1 MEKSGKFR
9 EKFQGDPRVSWVSW
23 FITHTFFGF
32 MIDDY
37 KLQIVINLMGLLAK
51 LSVGGGSRCWWR
63 WWPKSWIMTKFGPR
77 GHTPSHN
84 SDWLDMLLIVLVTHR
99 CMCILMSYKTVLML
113 GSFPTLV
120 LSSPLF
126 GQAPSAY
133 ARNLCCMSNYWTYN
147 VPPRQLSWSIT
158 TITRVYDQFILGI
171 SRVNGFIN
179 QLIL

>member
-1 MEKSGKFR
+1 MLMTLT
-9 EKFQGDPRVSWVSW
+9 QVLD
-23 FITHTFFGF
+23 H
-32 MIDDY
+32 D
-37 KLQIVINLMGLLAK
+37 QI
-51 LSVGGGSRCWWR
+51 
-63 WWPKSWIMTKFGPR
+63 WPKGP
-77 GHTPSHN
+77 
-84 SDWLDMLLIVLVTHR
+84 LDMLLIVLVTHR

-158 TITRVYDQFILGI
+158 TITRIYGRYNYSTIVSGLYRLTYNWGDTTLYY
-171 SRVNGFIN
+171 
-179 QLIL
+179 